1 MDSKM
6 KSKDIR
12 YKEILNNL
20 QFKITDT
27 YKGQKLQ
34 LHSYIRLG
42 LLCKYDK
49 SIKAIYK
56 LDLAGFFE
64 DANIIL
70 RTVFENFITIMYCEI
85 NPNKLYKR
93 FFDYNVF
100 NRLSYISEDNEISKL
115 ISMINKEEIENMKQ
129 KKLEF
134 IKNYKPKKFFKWNDM
149 NILELCK
156 KLDKYYKT
164 KFYSSMYIIIY
175 KNNSEYIHPNIVN
188 IFENYININS
198 KEKKI
203 DLNCNAVM
211 DNDFVEIIEN
221 LESINKEL
229 LKIKFV

>member
-27 YKGQKLQ
+27 YKGQNLQ

-100 NRLSYISEDNEISKL
+100 NRLSYISEDNEI
-115 ISMINKEEIENMKQ
+115 
-129 KKLEF
+129 
-134 IKNYKPKKFFKWNDM
+134 
-149 NILELCK
+149 
-156 KLDKYYKT
+156 
-164 KFYSSMYIIIY
+164 
-175 KNNSEYIHPNIVN
+175 
-188 IFENYININS
+188 
-198 KEKKI
+198 
-203 DLNCNAVM
+203 
-211 DNDFVEIIEN
+211 
-221 LESINKEL
+221 
-229 LKIKFV
+229 